1 MLAVSNTSPISN
13 LAVTGNLEVLRR
25 QFGEIVIPE
34 AVRLELE
41 KLDHTLGRRAIE
53 RACAEGWIKVLKL
66 KHRDLTNV
74 LTTMLDAGEA
84 EAIALA
90 VELRAN
96 LLIIDESAG
105 RAMARPLGIELTGTL
120 GVLLKEFRLGR
131 IPSMREA
138 MNDLVNKAGFFVS
151 FNVRR
156 KFLEAAGEA

>member
-53 RACAEGWIKVLKL
+53 RARAEGWIKVLKL
-66 KHRDLTNV
+66 KRRDLTNA

-90 VELRAN
+90 LEQAAN

-105 RAMARPLGIELTGTL
+105 RAMARPL

-138 MNDLVNKAGFFVS
+138 MDDLVNEDGFFLS
-151 FNVRR
+151 LNVRR

>member
-1 MLAVSNTSPISN
+1 
-13 LAVTGNLEVLRR
+13 
-25 QFGEIVIPE
+25 
-34 AVRLELE
+34 
-41 KLDHTLGRRAIE
+41 
-53 RACAEGWIKVLKL
+53 
-66 KHRDLTNV
+66 
-74 LTTMLDAGEA
+74 MLDAGEA

-90 VELRAN
+90 LEQEAN

-138 MNDLVNKAGFFVS
+138 MDDLVNEAGFFLS
-151 FNVRR
+151 LNVRR